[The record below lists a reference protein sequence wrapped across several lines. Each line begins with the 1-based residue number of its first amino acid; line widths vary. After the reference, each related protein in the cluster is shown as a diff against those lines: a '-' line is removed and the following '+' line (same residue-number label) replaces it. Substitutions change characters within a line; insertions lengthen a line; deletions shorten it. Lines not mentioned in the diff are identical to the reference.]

1 MNDSLFDNNELENIE
16 KSMNDLKKS
25 MDLLNE
31 LVSEQQTEYDTIE
44 HFIDRS
50 KKETLKGS
58 DDIIE
63 AKKEK
68 EKKEY
73 ISYISYI
80 GLSLITIFFMNL

>member
-31 LVSEQQTEYDTIE
+31 LVNEQQTEYDTIE
-44 HFIDRS
+44 HFMESS
-50 KKETLKGS
+50 KKETIKGS
-58 DDIIE
+58 HDIIE
-63 AKKEK
+63 AKDS
-68 EKKEY
+68 KEY

-80 GLSLITIFFMNL
+80 IGGLSLVTMFFMNL